1 MHHLPKVAPPDII
14 TMGIRFLHMNLVV
27 GSTNIHFIANTSSS
41 GSKHVAEIGENTEL
55 SFLLGGKKK
64 KGPRVRWCT
73 LQTKIE
79 TGQGVGTK

>member
-1 MHHLPKVAPPDII
+1 
-14 TMGIRFLHMNLVV
+14 MNLVV

-64 KGPRVRWCT
+64 KALKGKRCADVENVKQKT
-73 LQTKIE
+73 TEVLKGITIDKF
-79 TGQGVGTK
+79 KKLL